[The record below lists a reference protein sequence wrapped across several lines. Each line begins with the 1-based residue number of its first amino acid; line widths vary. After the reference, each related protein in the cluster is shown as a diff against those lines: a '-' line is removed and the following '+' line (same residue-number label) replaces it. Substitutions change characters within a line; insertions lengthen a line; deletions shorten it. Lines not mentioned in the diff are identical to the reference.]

1 MSFKNLCI
9 LNAIV
14 CLGFGLP
21 MLIST
26 SILTGLFS
34 ARPEDI
40 NDSLVFIFKL
50 FSVPLISIGVV
61 SLWARNA
68 EPSLG
73 RQALTIY
80 MILSGFGSAIIHI
93 YGITQSFELSSGWG
107 TVILTAIIGGW
118 AVMILNKDKA
128 AKAA

>member
-40 NDSLVFIFKL
+40 NASLVFIFKL
-50 FSVPLISIGVV
+50 FSIPLIGIGIT
-61 SLWARNA
+61 SLWMRNA
-68 EPSLG
+68 QPSLG
-73 RQALTIY
+73 RQALSIY
-80 MILSGFGSAIIHI
+80 MICTGFGSAIVHT
-93 YGITQSFELSSGWG
+93 YGILQGFELSSGWG
-107 TVILTAIIGGW
+107 TVILTAIIGIG
-118 AVMILNKDKA
+118 AVMILNKDKSDVPA
-128 AKAA
+128 